1 MRLKS
6 RMSYTAWVMAISM
19 GLSGGVFADTY
30 NFNFSKPS
38 KSKKGPQ
45 VEVEEDEETAEDKP
59 REAVKEKKT
68 EETVASDRAPIVIHN
83 NNSIAMPPTATPV
96 EAPKAEA
103 KPEPRAV
110 ETSSALSSTEATVTI
125 ADSSSPSPWRL
136 GLLSAVSKDVGPN
149 NGYQY
154 NLLPP
159 APELSFGVSL
169 AYAITRALALNT
181 YASFGE
187 YHGNQKLYGGAEIE
201 FLPVRWQLSKW
212 DPIAF
217 GILFGGSTLAAA
229 PGNLGTLHAG
239 LRLNINPIKEL
250 GITGAL
256 RGNAGYM
263 SVEFGVTVRL

>member
-6 RMSYTAWVMAISM
+6 RMSYTAWVLVISM
-19 GLSGGVFADTY
+19 GLSTGVFADTY

-45 VEVEEDEETAEDKP
+45 IEVEEDEESAEEKP
-59 REAVKEKKT
+59 KESAKEKKT

-96 EAPKAEA
+96 EAPRVEP
-103 KPEPRAV
+103 KPEPRAE
-110 ETSSALSSTEATVTI
+110 ETSSALSSTEATVAI
-125 ADSSSPSPWRL
+125 AESSSPSAWRL
-136 GLLSAVSKDVGPN
+136 GLLSAVSKDVGHN
-149 NGYQY
+149 SGNKY

-169 AYAITRALALNT
+169 AYSITRALALNT

-212 DPIAF
+212 DPITF